1 MELHAAGI
9 VVHLLLYVPEEVD
22 IMELR
27 KGKAE
32 GKNHTDVVWDDN
44 ATVQDS
50 RDRNGHIEALLADCL
65 QAMCILEQ
73 VARIHDDGLVAY
85 RAAEIEQADNNV
97 GNLVTQRIFNV
108 LLERRNKPRLLVY
121 EIRVL
126 LVLTL
131 ETGQVCMTVLAV
143 CFNSLTN
150 LSDDKHKVML
160 DTQLLVM
167 ETMLA
172 GTLVRTVYKL
182 ICLLS
187 CNHRILYLIA

>member
-9 VVHLLLYVPEEVD
+9 VVHLLLYMPEEVD

-50 RDRNGHIEALLADCL
+50 RDRNGHIEALLAYGL
-65 QAMCILEQ
+65 RPMGIPEQ
-73 VARIHDDGLVAY
+73 VAGIRNDGLVVY
-85 RAAEIEQADNNV
+85 CSAEIEQTDDDISQF
-97 GNLVTQRIFNV
+97 VTQRIFNV

-160 DTQLLVM
+160 DTQLLVV